1 MKLIKINIIAALA
14 LFTVMAF
21 TACSKDDGAIPERI
35 SIEDV
40 PAVSINLE
48 IGNGLLDTIP
58 MSGLPNFQNTFK
70 ASMFF
75 TGAKPPEKIDIMVRK
90 NKFNTTI
97 TNANV
102 KVFKTDINSLPATF
116 TITVAEIE
124 ALFGGPVAHNDLYD
138 FGPDLYVG
146 AKKYEAFPATGL
158 GSGQGVSGMGAV
170 GFGEF
175 VRFRVMN

>member
-14 LFTVMAF
+14 LFTVLAF
-21 TACSKDDGAIPERI
+21 TACSKDDGAIPNRVN
-35 SIEDV
+35 IEDV
-40 PAVSINLE
+40 PAVSMNTETGAVTQNISLAT
-48 IGNGLLDTIP
+48 IG
-58 MSGLPNFQNTFK
+58 SFQGKFK
-70 ASMFF
+70 ASIFF
-75 TGAKPPEKIDIMVRK
+75 SGAKPPEKIDVMVRK

-102 KVFKTDINSLPATF
+102 KVFKTNITALPADF
-116 TITVAEIE
+116 TVTAAEIE
-124 ALFGGPVAHNDLYD
+124 ALFGTAIAKDDLYD

-158 GSGQGVSGMGAV
+158 GSGQGVSGMSAV

-175 VRFRVMN
+175 VRYRIVN